1 MSLIN
6 DALKRT
12 QQTTQSQEPPR
23 LDALELHPLETGPHP
38 SQQAGA
44 GAKRI
49 IWIVVLLV
57 VTCNIALWIVF
68 KDRGHQ
74 TQVEARTADAELSA
88 YIAPTP
94 EPEPIPVLEPAVPP
108 APEVPVPAAL
118 SNAAAGEVEADASL
132 PAVPA
137 VKRPEFRLK
146 TIVFNPVRPSA
157 MINNRVLFV
166 GDRVEG
172 YTVKGI
178 SQDTVWLTRD
188 EDEVAVSLP

>member
-23 LDALELHPLETGPHP
+23 LDALELHPIEPGHLPPQHD
-38 SQQAGA
+38 GA
-44 GAKRI
+44 GAKRV

-68 KDRGHQ
+68 KDRGNE
-74 TQVEARTADAELSA
+74 TQVDARTADAETIAPLA
-88 YIAPTP
+88 PAPAPEPVPVVEAPAAPTP
-94 EPEPIPVLEPAVPP
+94 EAPAPAVISNATASALEAAAPIAEPAVL
-108 APEVPVPAAL
+108 A
-118 SNAAAGEVEADASL
+118 
-132 PAVPA
+132 
-137 VKRPEFRLK
+137 RPEFRLK
-146 TIVFNPVRPSA
+146 TIVFHPVRPSA

-172 YTVKGI
+172 YTVKVIRLDEVTLAKG
-178 SQDTVWLTRD
+178 
-188 EDEVAVSLP
+188 EDEVVVSLP